1 MIACYRCI
9 AGTLKGTS
17 PSTEDMRSFLR
28 DERTILWVDFESP
41 TEEELELLNT
51 VFGFHPLAVEDCAE
65 GVHTPKIDDFR
76 RYLFVILRTIV
87 VSEKTLE
94 LDYPE
99 IDLFLGKHF
108 LVTLHRTSLK
118 GLTDFEDRIKRNPE
132 DLIGRGADRLLA
144 ALLESIVDRYLAT
157 MEIFDERIADIEDEV
172 FDNPT
177 AETLQKLFRLKRQTL
192 NLRRVLVPQRE
203 ILRRLGREIHSLITE
218 EYRVYFWDTYDHLV
232 RLAELLEYYRDLISG
247 ALDAYLSVISNR
259 INNVMKTLTVIATIM
274 MPLTLIAS
282 IYGMNF
288 HVMPGL
294 EMSNGFH
301 LTLGAMGIIATVML
315 ILFKWKRWFW

>member
-9 AGTLKGTS
+9 GGILKGTS
-17 PSTEDMRSFLR
+17 PTEEDLRSFLR
-28 DERTILWVDFESP
+28 DERAILWIDFDSP
-41 TEEELELLNT
+41 TEKEVEILDT
-51 VFGFHPLAVEDCAE
+51 VFGFHPLAVEDCTE

-76 RYLFVILRTIV
+76 RYIFIIIRTLV
-87 VSEKTLE
+87 VNERTLE
-94 LDYPE
+94 LDFPE
-99 IDLFLGKHF
+99 IDLFLGHHF
-108 LVTLHRTSLK
+108 LVTLHRTPLK

-132 DLIGRGADRLLA
+132 DLMGRGSDRLLA
-144 ALLESIVDRYLAT
+144 ALLESIVDRYLTT
-157 MEIFDERIADIEDEV
+157 MESFDERIADIEDEV
-172 FDNPT
+172 FHNPT
-177 AETLQKLFRLKRQTL
+177 RETLEKLFRLKRQTL

-232 RLAELLEYYRDLISG
+232 RLAELLEYYRDLVSG

-259 INNVMKTLTVIATIM
+259 INTVMKTLTVIATIM

-288 HVMPGL
+288 HIMPGL
-294 EMSNGFH
+294 DASNGFH
-301 LTLGAMGIIATVML
+301 LTLGVMGIIALGML
-315 ILFKWKRWFW
+315 SLFRWKKWF